1 VQFLGQHFW
10 GRTTWGISVNL
21 VSFFALRPQSFYS
34 LEEAMEILLILAPL
48 PIVTGAMA
56 VWSFLDD
63 MKRGKQ

>member
-1 VQFLGQHFW
+1 
-10 GRTTWGISVNL
+10 
-21 VSFFALRPQSFYS
+21 
-34 LEEAMEILLILAPL
+34 MEILLILAPL